1 MSYITEEEFEKKSSV
16 LKTIPAEEHTSA
28 LKEHIIE
35 YVGNIH
41 TPEDDSVT
49 LEMII
54 TTMADEFPE
63 FVWAIAEENWV
74 RGYQQAL
81 EDVEEG
87 KKLVEADIKLEA

>member
-35 YVGNIH
+35 YVGNIY
-41 TPEDDSVT
+41 TPEDDNVT

-54 TTMADEFPE
+54 TTMAEEFPE
-63 FVWAIAEENWV
+63 FVWALAEENWV
-74 RGYQQAL
+74 RGYEQAL
-81 EDVEEG
+81 LDVDSG
-87 KKLVEADIKLEA
+87 KELAAAAEQKS